1 MNRPCA
7 SDFRRIISRAALMT
21 DGFVS
26 DKPTVNDLR
35 MLERDL
41 EILLTSKRAS
51 RKDLDG

>member
-1 MNRPCA
+1 VNRPYA
-7 SDFRRIISRAALMT
+7 ADFRKTISRAALIR

-26 DKPTVNDLR
+26 DRRTVNGLR

-41 EILLTSKRAS
+41 EILLTSKRAC